1 MVEIEMKSESAVIY
15 STYQIIWYGCVERE
29 GEGEED
35 DLFHLCNRV
44 CVCLTHL
51 PRYFLVSY
59 Y

>member
-1 MVEIEMKSESAVIY
+1 MKSESAVIY